1 MKTFLFFLQTA
12 FVRLQRGGQRSLVAL
27 LCVVFGVMSLVAMTT
42 LAKSIEEMLV
52 LEPQEMIG
60 GDLTLDRTDESVI
73 SSSSEAGLQKLLAD
87 GMISNYTLIDY
98 NTSLGFR
105 LPDSAEMIFPSVGMG
120 VDTGKYPL
128 AGNLTF
134 VDMTD
139 KPLDDL
145 LKSPDDVIIT
155 RDLALTYKLN
165 VGDTILLSDL
175 NYGQPLTAVIRG
187 IASDTPNH
195 QGSKIYFSHETSQAL
210 TGLDSS
216 ANTVLVSAENPD
228 EVLTKLESLGWRVFT
243 VQHLADVS
251 AATQGALAMGLNDIG
266 LLGLL
271 VSGIGIANTMQA
283 LMRRRRKEVAI
294 WKTLGY
300 SSGRI
305 QSMFIAEAGLLG
317 FFGSLVGASL
327 GVLLSLGMVGLF
339 SRITTVLVK
348 WSFSPKEAISG
359 VVVGTMTTI
368 IFAMWS
374 IVSTSRVTPQSLL
387 RNEEPGI
394 SQIPA
399 GQGLLLGLLLVIPF
413 MAIAVW
419 VLKSFLTGLL
429 VLIGTILALAV
440 LGAILWLLV
449 FLAAKIFPTRNWALG
464 KISRK
469 GLTQRGSSQFFA
481 MVALFIGVFMLGL
494 GTVIT
499 ESGNQV
505 TGMIAGP
512 ARAENLAIFTTADQ
526 EQMVLRV
533 LADNHV
539 NEYATGHTYSVN
551 EIMIPE
557 KIDLPQAPVLFSR
570 SDPGT
575 ATITGAL
582 WGSRPD
588 GAYAYP
594 YTDIPVGTMLEI
606 TAADGSLHE
615 VEVVGTFDNGD
626 QISWPGMNNQFLV
639 SEDLGAELGDV
650 VSSQFYLSIE
660 PERLSALQS
669 SLGKALPNSTLLSM
683 PDYQMHYVRQYQ
695 NLFVFVAAMAGL
707 AVMAGILLVANS
719 VNLAMLDRRF
729 EIGVLKSIGYS
740 RGQVIFTQVVEYCI
754 MSLVVSLVALLLIW
768 GMLGLSGLV
777 NETLSTLLMLPPDTA
792 VIIGLAAIILT
803 GSAAVWAAWK
813 PSSVSPVLIL
823 NDRD

>member
-1 MKTFLFFLQTA
+1 MKTFTFFINTA
-12 FVRLQRGGQRSLVAL
+12 LVRIWRGGQRSLVAL

-60 GDLTLDRTDESVI
+60 GDLTLDRTDESII
-73 SSSSEAGLQKLLAD
+73 SSTSEAGLQKLLTD

-98 NTSLGFR
+98 NTSMGFR
-105 LPDSAEMIFPSVGMG
+105 VPDSAEMIFPSVGMG
-120 VDTGKYPL
+120 VDTEKYPL

-134 VDMTD
+134 VDEAD
-139 KPLDDL
+139 KSLDEV
-145 LKSPDDVIIT
+145 LKSPNDVIIT
-155 RDLALTYKLN
+155 RDLALTYKLG

-175 NYGQPLTAVIRG
+175 NYGQPLTATIRG

-195 QGSKIYFSHETSQAL
+195 QGSKMYYSHETSQAL

-216 ANTVLVSAENPD
+216 ANTVLVSTENPD
-228 EVLTKLESLGWRVFT
+228 EVSSKLESLGWRVFT
-243 VQHLADVS
+243 AQRLAEI
-251 AATQGALAMGLNDIG
+251 AAASEGTLAMGLNDIG

-271 VSGIGIANTMQA
+271 VGGIGIANTMQV
-283 LMRRRRKEVAI
+283 LMRRRRKEIAI

-300 SSGRI
+300 STNRI
-305 QSMFIAEAGLLG
+305 QCMFITEAGVLG
-317 FFGSLVGASL
+317 LVGSLVGAFL

-339 SRITTVLVK
+339 SRITTVLVV

-359 VVVGTMTTI
+359 VVVGTMTTV
-368 IFAMWS
+368 IFAAWS

-399 GQGLLLGLLLVIPF
+399 GQTILLGILLVVPF
-413 MAIAVW
+413 MGIAVW
-419 VLKSFLTGLL
+419 VLKSFITGLI
-429 VLIGTILALAV
+429 VLIATIIGLAIV
-440 LGAILWLLV
+440 GAMLWLFV
-449 FLAAKIFPTRNWALG
+449 FLAAKIFPAKNLALV

-469 GLTQRGSSQFFA
+469 GLTRRGGAQIFA

-494 GTVIT
+494 GAVIT
-499 ESGNQV
+499 ESGHQV
-505 TGMIAGP
+505 TEMP
-512 ARAENLAIFTTADQ
+512 SQAENLAIFTSADQ
-526 EQMVLRV
+526 ERTVLKV
-533 LADNHV
+533 LQDNRID
-539 NEYATGHTYSVN
+539 EYATGHTYTVN
-551 EIMIPE
+551 EILISD
-557 KIDLPQAPVLFSR
+557 INDSSQAFDLFSR

-575 ATITGAL
+575 LVIHGEE

-594 YTDIPVGTMLEI
+594 YADIPVGTILKI
-606 TAADGSLHE
+606 TAADGSLHD

-626 QISWPGMNNQFLV
+626 QLSWPGMNNKFLV
-639 SEDLGAELGDV
+639 SEELGAKLGTV

-660 PERLSALQS
+660 SEHLDNVQS
-669 SLGKALPNSTLLSM
+669 KLGKALPYSTLISM

-719 VNLAMLDRRF
+719 VSLAMLDRRF

-740 RGQVIFTQVVEYCI
+740 RGQVIFIQVVEYCL

-768 GMLGLSGLV
+768 AMLGLSGLV
-777 NETLSTLLMLPPDTA
+777 DETLSTLLMLPPETA
-792 VIIGLAAIILT
+792 VMIGLAAIILT
-803 GSAAVWAAWK
+803 ALAAGWAAWK
-813 PSSVSPVLIL
+813 PCSVSPVVVL
-823 NDRD
+823 NDRE